1 MKKNS
6 IKVSIESDFNAKI
19 ILDKLKKFNLKNFL
33 IKPKV
38 NNFENININLNHQTK
53 KNEFVFFCCQIEKTF
68 KNFTKSINEK
78 HNQKELDKEINIFC
92 QKIIQISKKNKYI
105 YCFLWPL
112 DVNDAYFGNLNYKY
126 GYKSWLLNYINLKV
140 SQILSAY
147 ENIFLL
153 DLNYLLLKSKEKIDL
168 FDEKT
173 KYLFNSSYS
182 YKLQLFIADKICET
196 ISNSILNKKI
206 KLIIL
211 DCDNTLW
218 GGEAGELEFNEVE
231 LGPNSSKG
239 LVFQN
244 FQRRLKLLKNFGFV
258 LAICSKN
265 FKSNVEKILKKNKNM
280 ILKFND
286 FSSIKANWKNKD
298 ENIKEILSELN
309 LREEN
314 TLFIDDNPFE
324 RESVRNSL
332 RNINILEFPK
342 NLLNLNYEINN
353 YLGLS
358 KNYISNT
365 DIKRSKFYYLERKRN
380 DEKEK
385 FQNLNNWI
393 KSLKINISFKTIQN
407 YQRAEELFNR
417 TNQFNTTNIRYTIND
432 LKKIAKKSSNKIIE
446 IAVTD
451 KFGDY
456 GIISYVILDIKKDK
470 FILTD
475 FILSCRVFKRFVE
488 ETIIYFLRSLFKN
501 KSGYI
506 VLKKNKKNKY
516 VQEFLKSCKFLKKHN
531 ENNYKIKEDIKF
543 KIIDNEFIKV
553 KNQTIN

>member
-6 IKVSIESDFNAKI
+6 IKVSIECDFNAKI
-19 ILDKLKKFNLKNFL
+19 ILDKLKKFNTANFS
-33 IKPKV
+33 INPKL
-38 NNFENININLNHQTK
+38 NNFENININLNNQTE

-68 KNFTKSINEK
+68 KTFKKAIYEK
-78 HNQKELDKEINIFC
+78 YNKIELDKEINFFC
-92 QKIIQISKKNKYI
+92 KKIIQISRKNKFAYF
-105 YCFLWPL
+105 FLWPL
-112 DVNDAYFGNLNYKY
+112 DVHDSYFGNLNYKY

-140 SQILSAY
+140 SQILSSY
-147 ENIFLL
+147 EDIFLL
-153 DLNYLLLKSKEKIDL
+153 DLNYLLLKNNEKIDL

-173 KYLFNSSYS
+173 KYLFESSYS
-182 YKLQLFIADKICET
+182 YKFQLFIAEIICET
-196 ISNSILNKKI
+196 IVNSLLNKKI

-265 FKSNVEKILKKNKNM
+265 FRSNVEKVFNKNKSM
-280 ILKFND
+280 ILKLND
-286 FSSIKANWKNKD
+286 FSSIKANWENKS
-298 ENIKEILSELN
+298 ENIKEILIELN
-309 LREEN
+309 LRQEN

-324 RESVRNSL
+324 REVVKKNIP
-332 RNINILEFPK
+332 NINILEFPK

-353 YLGLS
+353 YLGFS

-365 DIKRSKFYYLERKRN
+365 DIKRSKFYSLERKRN
-380 DEKEK
+380 DGKEK
-385 FQNLNNWI
+385 FNNLDNWT
-393 KSLKINISFKTIQN
+393 KSLKINVSIKSIQN
-407 YQRAEELFNR
+407 YQRAEELFSR
-417 TNQFNTTNIRYTIND
+417 TNQFNTSNIKYNIND
-432 LKKIAKKSSNKIIE
+432 LKKIANKTNNKILE
-446 IAVTD
+446 VAVTD

-456 GIISYVILDIKKDK
+456 GVISYIILDIRKDK

-488 ETIIYFLRSLFKN
+488 ETIIYYIKVLFKN

-506 VLKKNKKNKY
+506 FLKKNKKNKY
-516 VQEFLKSCKFLKKHN
+516 VQEFLKSCKFLKRYN
-531 ENNYKIKEDIKF
+531 ETTYKIKEDIKF
-543 KIIDNEFIKV
+543 GIIDNKIIKV
-553 KNQTIN
+553 KSQINN